1 MPEIIPAIIAKNFEE
16 LEHKIAVIEGFASWA
31 QIDVMDGVFTPPITF
46 NNPEKLC
53 ELKTK
58 IKLEAHLM
66 VADPAR
72 IIDTWCDAPVDRIL
86 VHYESTNPEALH
98 EIIRRGEEKGKDIGI
113 ALKYETSVSVLDEF
127 FAQHPSFHSVQ
138 LMGIAEIGYHGH
150 PFEEGT
156 LEKIS
161 VLRARH
167 PGGIIEVDGG
177 VTNEN
182 ISRIVQA
189 GTERIVAGSAIFTA
203 DDPKRA
209 YNALSEKAR

>member
-16 LEHKIAVIEGFASWA
+16 LEHKIAVIEGFAAWA
-31 QIDVMDGVFTPPITF
+31 QIDVMDGVFTPPVTC
-46 NNPEKLC
+46 NDPGKLR
-53 ELKTK
+53 ELKTTV
-58 IKLEAHLM
+58 KLEAHLM

-72 IIDTWCDAPVDRIL
+72 IIDAWCDAPVERIL
-86 VHYESTNPEALH
+86 VHYESTDPEALH
-98 EIIRRGEEKGKDIGI
+98 EIVRRGEEKGRDIGI
-113 ALKYETSVSVLDEF
+113 ALKYETPVSVLDEF
-127 FAQHPSFHSVQ
+127 FARHPSFHSVQ

-161 VLRARH
+161 ILRAHH

-177 VTNEN
+177 VTSEN
-182 ISRIVQA
+182 ISRIAQA
-189 GTERIVAGSAIFTA
+189 GAERIVAGSAIFAA

-209 YNALSEKAR
+209 YDELMEKAR